1 LVTWAEIQLTHS
13 IDELEERLG
22 ELSDEC
28 GWIEI
33 RIWELEEAR
42 GNLELRVIRSDYD
55 AGCL

>member
-1 LVTWAEIQLTHS
+1 MTWAEIQLTHS

-28 GWIEI
+28 GLIES
-33 RIWELEEAR
+33 RIWEIKEAR
-42 GNLELRVIRSDYD
+42 GNPELREIRSDYD

>member
-1 LVTWAEIQLTHS
+1 MTWAEIQLTHS

-33 RIWELEEAR
+33 RIWELAEAS
-42 GNLELRVIRSDYD
+42 GNPEMREIRSDYG